1 MTQKQENSKE
11 LKLSI
16 PTPGKGPGGVPLVV
30 GAFDAPGMIKG
41 AVSFECNYDC
51 KGSDIIIRYTALAE
65 VRWTTR
71 SNNKTTHYRG
81 RHLYDEKIL
90 QMALPHPQEGKVSAG
105 KYLCPFNFPVDAMNI
120 PSSFV
125 GTYAWMTY
133 KVQATLVRKFPSVN
147 LVREQ
152 IVWVLS
158 SALPRP
164 ERPLVDTPTQMTRYN
179 GVLMKIVPYIC
190 VIPSNVIY
198 LGQQVPITIKILP
211 AESPVQV
218 VSGVVKLKQYTTLNV
233 KGGEKSDKK
242 DLLNIT
248 LKDGW
253 PQAEARQSWQR
264 TIVVPFP
271 GAPQATPSISSSMVT
286 KSHKLK
292 LILDAKIG
300 KNGHKSQLR
309 VEMPVKI
316 TGPRPAGE
324 PYPSFDLHRYLA
336 CADKI

>member
-16 PTPGKGPGGVPLVV
+16 PTPGKGPGDVPLVI
-30 GAFDAPGMIKG
+30 GAHDTPGAIKG

-51 KGSDIIIRYTALAE
+51 KGSNIIIKYTALAE
-65 VRWTTR
+65 VRWSTK
-71 SNNKTTHYRG
+71 SGNKTIHYRG
-81 RHLYDEKIL
+81 RHLYDKKIVQMTL
-90 QMALPHPQEGKVSAG
+90 QHTQEGKVSAG
-105 KYLCPFNFPVDAMNI
+105 KYLCPFYFSIDAMYM

-133 KVQATLVRKFPSVN
+133 KVRATLVRKFPSVN

-152 IVWVLS
+152 VVWVLN

-164 ERPLVDTPTQMTRYN
+164 ERPLIDTPTQMTRYK
-179 GVLMKIVPYIC
+179 GVLMKTVPYIC
-190 VIPSNVIY
+190 IIPSNVIY

-218 VSGVVKLKQYTTLNV
+218 MSGVIKLKQYTTLNV
-233 KGGEKSDKK
+233 RGGEKSNKK
-242 DLLNIT
+242 ELLNVT

-253 PQAEARQSWQR
+253 PQAEARNSWQR
-264 TIVVPFP
+264 TIVVPIPGFP
-271 GAPQATPSISSSMVT
+271 QVTPSISSPMIT
-286 KSHKLK
+286 KSHILK
-292 LILDAKIG
+292 LILNAKIG
-300 KNGHKSQLR
+300 KNGHRSELR
-309 VEMPVKI
+309 VEMPVTI

-336 CADKI
+336 CVDKI